1 MSLDGCKYVVGTNTV
16 NGKCALR
23 FARERHSYVEGDNH
37 RIKNQQE
44 VIKGIFNKLS
54 KSAMV
59 VTDYTS
65 ILDSLDGKFATNMDM
80 KDITAFIKYELE
92 DITKYEILDTQVT
105 GTGSMELTYS
115 YPHQKLY
122 VMFPSEQSVES
133 AKEYINKISNEK

>member
-1 MSLDGCKYVVGTNTV
+1 
-16 NGKCALR
+16 
-23 FARERHSYVEGDNH
+23 
-37 RIKNQQE
+37 
-44 VIKGIFNKLS
+44 
-54 KSAMV
+54 
-59 VTDYTS
+59 
-65 ILDSLDGKFATNMDM
+65 MDM

>member
-1 MSLDGCKYVVGTNTV
+1 
-16 NGKCALR
+16 
-23 FARERHSYVEGDNH
+23 
-37 RIKNQQE
+37 
-44 VIKGIFNKLS
+44 
-54 KSAMV
+54 
-59 VTDYTS
+59 
-65 ILDSLDGKFATNMDM
+65 MDM

-122 VMFPSEQSVES
+122 VMFPNEQSVES